1 MARKPRDAR
10 SPEECFLRTK
20 QKGVTALTADSE
32 STELIVRVFP
42 TDLGSL
48 LVDVPSDDLAVS
60 LRAVWGR
67 LTDAE
72 RIPFIDMVSTCDS
85 VIV

>member
-1 MARKPRDAR
+1 M
-10 SPEECFLRTK
+10 
-20 QKGVTALTADSE
+20 
-32 STELIVRVFP
+32 RVFP